1 LASGYVADM
10 SDVTHVHL
18 PDLEDFAAKSDHDDL
33 SFRGARDALGCEK
46 SGLSLQA
53 VAAGARQPFGH
64 RHGEEEEIYLVL
76 KGGGTMRAGTRDVEL
91 GPMDAVRVAPGVN
104 RAIEAGPD
112 GIEFVAFGSP
122 GGGQADG
129 EMLPGWWGD

>member
-1 LASGYVADM
+1 MADF
-10 SDVTHVHL
+10 TRVHL
-18 PDLEDFAAKSDHDDL
+18 PDLEDFASKSGMDDL

-46 SGLSLQA
+46 SGLSLQS

-64 RHGEEEEIYLVL
+64 RHGDEEEIYLVL
-76 KGGGTMRAGTRDVEL
+76 KGGGTMRAGSEDVEL
-91 GPMDAVRVAPGVN
+91 SPLDAVRVAPGVT

-122 GGGQADG
+122 GGGQGDG
-129 EMLPGWWGD
+129 EMVPGWWGD

>member
-1 LASGYVADM
+1 MHPPSSAQVAL
-10 SDVTHVHL
+10 VAWFGLV
-18 PDLEDFAAKSDHDDL
+18 F
-33 SFRGARDALGCEK
+33 FRGARDALGCEK
-46 SGLSLQA
+46 SGLSLQS

-64 RHGEEEEIYLVL
+64 HHTDEEEIYLVL
-76 KGGGTMRAGTRDVEL
+76 KGGGTMRAGKEDVEL
-91 GPMDAVRVAPGVN
+91 RPMDAVRVAPGVT

-129 EMLPGWWGD
+129 EMLSGWWGD

>member
-1 LASGYVADM
+1 M
-10 SDVTHVHL
+10 SSVKRVHL
-18 PDLEDFAAKSDHDDL
+18 PDLEDAAPKSGLDDL

-46 SGLSLQA
+46 SGLSLQS

-64 RHGEEEEIYLVL
+64 RHDEEEEIYLVL
-76 KGGGTMRAGTRDVEL
+76 KGGGTLRAGTDEVEL
-91 GPMDAVRVAPGVN
+91 GPLDAVRVAPGVT

-122 GGGQADG
+122 GGGQGDG
-129 EMLPGWWGD
+129 EMVPGWWGD

>member
-1 LASGYVADM
+1 MADF
-10 SDVTHVHL
+10 TRVHL
-18 PDLEDFAAKSDHDDL
+18 PDLEDFAPKSGVDDV

-46 SGLSLQA
+46 SGLSLQS
-53 VAAGARQPFGH
+53 VAAGSRQPFGH
-64 RHGEEEEIYLVL
+64 HHEAEEEIYLVL
-76 KGGGTMRAGTRDVEL
+76 KGGGTMRAGTQDVEL
-91 GPMDAVRVAPGVN
+91 SPMDAVRVAPGVT

>member
-1 LASGYVADM
+1 M
-10 SDVTHVHL
+10 SELTRVYL
-18 PDLEDFAAKSDHDDL
+18 PDLEDHAAKTAGMEAL

-46 SGLSLQA
+46 SGLSLQS

-64 RHGEEEEIYLVL
+64 HHGQEEEIYLVL
-76 KGGGTMRAGTRDVEL
+76 KGGGTMRAGTEDVAL
-91 GPMDAVRVAPGVN
+91 APMDAVRVAPGVT
-104 RAIEAGPD
+104 RAIEAGPE